1 VFGRDIDKCKKKEIE
16 RIGVEGRV
24 DDSLYKFKVMP
35 TRVYVCIFDKHNNRK
50 KIKKMIPLIY
60 E

>member
-1 VFGRDIDKCKKKEIE
+1 LGETLINVKKKEIE